1 MKILQSATRD
11 RGETT
16 MLFADPD
23 QVTFL
28 TDKTV
33 LNELNVKIQED
44 PNYPLPEGYFK
55 VVDRQ
60 MNMRY
65 EIPYYL

>member
-1 MKILQSATRD
+1 
-11 RGETT
+11 
-16 MLFADPD
+16 MLYDDPD

-33 LNELNVKIQED
+33 LNELNLKIQDD

-55 VVDRQ
+55 VT
-60 MNMRY
+60 
-65 EIPYYL
+65 EK

>member
-1 MKILQSATRD
+1 MMFD
-11 RGETT
+11 
-16 MLFADPD
+16 DPD

-33 LNELNVKIQED
+33 LNELNQKIIED
-44 PNYPLPEGYFK
+44 PDYPLPEGYFK

-60 MNMRY
+60 MNLRY
-65 EIPYYL
+65 ELPEYLPIP